1 MGLLDKVE
9 SNETKE
15 PKKAVAKAAKAAKVA
30 EAVPVAAKAAK
41 PKKEKK
47 PKVKKAR
54 PASLSSDFEIAP
66 KLSRVISWW
75 VNFIANFSVLIAG
88 LVMSALTGGS
98 SGGLET
104 TILFLVA
111 IVVLFFNA
119 IFLPIYTG
127 RNLGQYTSSTRYIRG
142 DGSKPLFLHS
152 LFVNNIG
159 LLALIGFIMVF
170 VQVGQISG
178 GGTAPIVMT
187 SVGSVLMVLWIV
199 NWVVSFDLNSLYPS
213 LIRFLNISPETLVDR
228 KHPNSNVQRM
238 INKEADLSWEEDF
251 CVAANG
257 AMYRKDKVGFMP
269 ELVTRIYN
277 ERKQYKKTM
286 LEKKQELVNI
296 EEELKRR
303 GIA

>member
-15 PKKAVAKAAKAAKVA
+15 PKKAVAKAVKAAKVA

-54 PASLSSDFEIAP
+54 PATLSSDFEIAP

-199 NWVVSFDLNSLYPS
+199 NWQFSRNSELDQGLFDLMFGAYLVRYVPEEKATSGFRARLESMSQFGEKYAKRVEERAKVREEKALDKNDSDDSAEPS
-213 LIRFLNISPETLVDR
+213 DET
-228 KHPNSNVQRM
+228 S
-238 INKEADLSWEEDF
+238 ED
-251 CVAANG
+251 
-257 AMYRKDKVGFMP
+257 
-269 ELVTRIYN
+269 
-277 ERKQYKKTM
+277 
-286 LEKKQELVNI
+286 
-296 EEELKRR
+296 
-303 GIA
+303 

>member
-178 GGTAPIVMT
+178 GGTTPIVMT

-199 NWVVSFDLNSLYPS
+199 NWQFSRNSELDQGLFDLMFGAYLVRYVPEEKATSGFRARLESMSQFGEKYAKRVEERAKVREEKASEKNDSDDAAEPS
-213 LIRFLNISPETLVDR
+213 DET
-228 KHPNSNVQRM
+228 S
-238 INKEADLSWEEDF
+238 ED
-251 CVAANG
+251 
-257 AMYRKDKVGFMP
+257 
-269 ELVTRIYN
+269 
-277 ERKQYKKTM
+277 
-286 LEKKQELVNI
+286 
-296 EEELKRR
+296 
-303 GIA
+303 

>member
-9 SNETKE
+9 SNEKKE
-15 PKKAVAKAAKAAKVA
+15 PKKAPAKAVKAAKVA

-75 VNFIANFSVLIAG
+75 VNFIANFSILIAG

-199 NWVVSFDLNSLYPS
+199 NWQFSRNSELDQGLFDLMFGAYLVRYVPEEKATSGFRARLESMSQFGEKYAKRVEERAKVREEKASEKIDSDDSAEPS
-213 LIRFLNISPETLVDR
+213 DET
-228 KHPNSNVQRM
+228 S
-238 INKEADLSWEEDF
+238 ED
-251 CVAANG
+251 
-257 AMYRKDKVGFMP
+257 
-269 ELVTRIYN
+269 
-277 ERKQYKKTM
+277 
-286 LEKKQELVNI
+286 
-296 EEELKRR
+296 
-303 GIA
+303 

>member
-9 SNETKE
+9 SNETKA
-15 PKKAVAKAAKAAKVA
+15 PKKAVAKAVKAAKVA

-54 PASLSSDFEIAP
+54 PAGLSSEFEIAP

-75 VNFIANFSVLIAG
+75 VNFIANFSVLIAA

-111 IVVLFFNA
+111 IIVFFFNA

-159 LLALIGFIMVF
+159 LLSLVGFIMVF
-170 VQVGQISG
+170 TQAGLISD

-187 SVGSVLMVLWIV
+187 SIGAVMMILWVV
-199 NWVVSFDLNSLYPS
+199 NWQFSRNSELDQGLFDLMFGAYLARY
-213 LIRFLNISPETLVDR
+213 IPEEKATSGFRARLESMSQFGEKYAKRV
-228 KHPNSNVQRM
+228 
-238 INKEADLSWEEDF
+238 EER
-251 CVAANG
+251 A
-257 AMYRKDKVGFMP
+257 KVR
-269 ELVTRIYN
+269 EEKASEQN
-277 ERKQYKKTM
+277 ET
-286 LEKKQELVNI
+286 
-296 EEELKRR
+296 EESTESSEETSED
-303 GIA
+303 

>member
-9 SNETKE
+9 SNETKA
-15 PKKAVAKAAKAAKVA
+15 PKKATAKAAKATKVA

-54 PASLSSDFEIAP
+54 PASLSSEFEIAP

-104 TILFLVA
+104 TILFMVA
-111 IVVLFFNA
+111 IVALFFNA
-119 IFLPIYTG
+119 LFLPIYTG

-159 LLALIGFIMVF
+159 LLSLIGFIMVF
-170 VQVGQISG
+170 TQAGAISD
-178 GGTAPIVMT
+178 GGTTPIVMT
-187 SVGSVLMVLWIV
+187 SIGAILMILWIV
-199 NWVVSFDLNSLYPS
+199 NWQFSRNSELDQGLFDLMFGAYLVRYV
-213 LIRFLNISPETLVDR
+213 PEEKATSGFRARLESMSQFGEKYAKRVEER
-228 KHPNSNVQRM
+228 AKVREEKASEESSETSEESN
-238 INKEADLSWEEDF
+238 ED
-251 CVAANG
+251 
-257 AMYRKDKVGFMP
+257 
-269 ELVTRIYN
+269 
-277 ERKQYKKTM
+277 
-286 LEKKQELVNI
+286 
-296 EEELKRR
+296 
-303 GIA
+303 

>member
-75 VNFIANFSVLIAG
+75 VNFIANFSVLIAA

-187 SVGSVLMVLWIV
+187 SIGSVLMVLWIV
-199 NWVVSFDLNSLYPS
+199 NWQFSRNSELDQGLFDLMFGAYLVRYVPEEKATSGFRARLESMSQFGEKYAKRVEERAKVREEKASVKNDSDDTSEPS
-213 LIRFLNISPETLVDR
+213 DET
-228 KHPNSNVQRM
+228 S
-238 INKEADLSWEEDF
+238 ED
-251 CVAANG
+251 
-257 AMYRKDKVGFMP
+257 
-269 ELVTRIYN
+269 
-277 ERKQYKKTM
+277 
-286 LEKKQELVNI
+286 
-296 EEELKRR
+296 
-303 GIA
+303 

>member
-9 SNETKE
+9 SNETKA
-15 PKKAVAKAAKAAKVA
+15 PKKATAKAAKAAKVA

-54 PASLSSDFEIAP
+54 PASLSSEFEIAP

-104 TILFLVA
+104 TILFMVA
-111 IVVLFFNA
+111 IVALFFNA
-119 IFLPIYTG
+119 LFLPIYTG

-159 LLALIGFIMVF
+159 LLSLIGFIMVF
-170 VQVGQISG
+170 TQAGAISD

-187 SVGSVLMVLWIV
+187 SIGALLMILWIV
-199 NWVVSFDLNSLYPS
+199 NWQFSRNSELDQGLFDLMFGAYLVRYVPEEKATSGFRARLESMSQFGEKYAKRVEERAKVREEKASEENNSED
-213 LIRFLNISPETLVDR
+213 SPE
-228 KHPNSNVQRM
+228 S
-238 INKEADLSWEEDF
+238 SEETTD
-251 CVAANG
+251 
-257 AMYRKDKVGFMP
+257 D
-269 ELVTRIYN
+269 
-277 ERKQYKKTM
+277 
-286 LEKKQELVNI
+286 
-296 EEELKRR
+296 
-303 GIA
+303 

>member
-41 PKKEKK
+41 RKKEKK

-88 LVMSALTGGS
+88 LVMSALTGDS

-178 GGTAPIVMT
+178 GGTTPIVMT
-187 SVGSVLMVLWIV
+187 SIGSVLMVLWIV
-199 NWVVSFDLNSLYPS
+199 NWQFSRNSELDQGLFDLMFGAYLVRYVPEEKATSGFRARLESMSQFGEKYAKRVEERAKVREEKASEKNDSDDSAEPS
-213 LIRFLNISPETLVDR
+213 DET
-228 KHPNSNVQRM
+228 S
-238 INKEADLSWEEDF
+238 ED
-251 CVAANG
+251 
-257 AMYRKDKVGFMP
+257 
-269 ELVTRIYN
+269 
-277 ERKQYKKTM
+277 
-286 LEKKQELVNI
+286 
-296 EEELKRR
+296 
-303 GIA
+303 

>member
-54 PASLSSDFEIAP
+54 PASLSSEFEIAP

-178 GGTAPIVMT
+178 GGTTPIVMT
-187 SVGSVLMVLWIV
+187 SVGAVLMVLWIV
-199 NWVVSFDLNSLYPS
+199 NWQFSRNSELDQGLFDLIFGAYLVRYVPEEKATSGFRARLESMSQFGEKYAKRVEERAKVREEKASGKNDSDDSSEPS
-213 LIRFLNISPETLVDR
+213 DET
-228 KHPNSNVQRM
+228 S
-238 INKEADLSWEEDF
+238 ED
-251 CVAANG
+251 
-257 AMYRKDKVGFMP
+257 
-269 ELVTRIYN
+269 
-277 ERKQYKKTM
+277 
-286 LEKKQELVNI
+286 
-296 EEELKRR
+296 
-303 GIA
+303 

>member
-9 SNETKE
+9 SNETKP

-54 PASLSSDFEIAP
+54 PASLSSEFEIAP

-104 TILFLVA
+104 TILFIVA
-111 IVVLFFNA
+111 IVALFFNA
-119 IFLPIYTG
+119 LFLPIYTG

-159 LLALIGFIMVF
+159 LLSLIGFIMVF
-170 VQVGQISG
+170 TQAGAISD

-187 SVGSVLMVLWIV
+187 SIGAVLMILWIV
-199 NWVVSFDLNSLYPS
+199 NWQFSRNSELDQGLFDLMFGAYLVRYVPEEKATSGFRARLESMSQFGEKYAKRVEERAKVREEKASEENNSEDS
-213 LIRFLNISPETLVDR
+213 SESSEETT
-228 KHPNSNVQRM
+228 
-238 INKEADLSWEEDF
+238 ED
-251 CVAANG
+251 
-257 AMYRKDKVGFMP
+257 
-269 ELVTRIYN
+269 
-277 ERKQYKKTM
+277 
-286 LEKKQELVNI
+286 
-296 EEELKRR
+296 
-303 GIA
+303 